1 MLEDFL
7 SGRPYW
13 ARRDRD
19 HLERVIGLRARAD
32 RRTRIGMRDEIRELR
47 EDLARVALLA
57 RALADACVKG
67 GVLTHN
73 QIAEMMT
80 AADLADG
87 VADGKLDPRTLR
99 PRRES

>member
-7 SGRPYW
+7 SRRPYW

-19 HLERVIGLRARAD
+19 RLERVIGLRARAD
-32 RRTRIGMRDEIRELR
+32 
-47 EDLARVALLA
+47 
-57 RALADACVKG
+57 ACVKG
-67 GVLTHN
+67 GVLTPN